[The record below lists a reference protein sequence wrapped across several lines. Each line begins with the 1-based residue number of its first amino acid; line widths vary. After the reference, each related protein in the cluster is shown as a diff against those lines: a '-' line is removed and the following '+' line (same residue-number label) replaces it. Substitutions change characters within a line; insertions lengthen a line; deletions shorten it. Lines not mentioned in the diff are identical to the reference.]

1 MGTSNF
7 KVVRKIIGI
16 TSLVES
22 VALLGCIP
30 IALIYNEPI
39 SPFLFSSVI
48 SGLIA
53 LILLVLR
60 GEKVSLITDK
70 IDVRQGVL
78 SVTLSWVT
86 LSLIGSMPYIFSH
99 SMEGFI
105 DPVFESISGFTTT
118 GSSILTDI
126 EVLPYS
132 VLFWR
137 SLTHWIGG
145 IGIIVLVILILPE
158 MNIGSHRLFILE
170 SSLRDKT
177 HPKTKSVGLRL
188 LYIYVGLTLVL
199 TILLLLGDMNL
210 FESVCHAFGTI
221 ATGGFSPKNTSI
233 AGYSPYIQYVIMI
246 FMLASGINFV
256 LYYFLLKRD
265 INRIRRN
272 EELKLFLFIVG
283 SSGLLV
289 TAILFI
295 KGGMSAELAFRDAF
309 FQVISIISSTG
320 FATTDYLLWPS
331 AGIMVI
337 FLLMFSGGCM
347 GSTSG
352 GIKVGRHLLQ
362 LKTIKDNFKTMLHP
376 SAVTSVKI
384 NGNPVSQQHR
394 QMVLSFIL
402 LYFFVFVIGT
412 ILMTLLGSDIKT
424 SAGAVATTMGGI
436 GPGLGLVGPVAN
448 FASLPDLSKLLLS
461 VLMLLGRLEIY
472 TILLIFTRGIWK
484 M

>member
-1 MGTSNF
+1 MGTGNLNL
-7 KVVRKIIGI
+7 VRKIIGI

-22 VALLGCIP
+22 IALLGCIP
-30 IALIYNEPI
+30 IALIYNESI
-39 SPFLFSSVI
+39 SPFLISALI

-53 LILLVLR
+53 FILLVLR
-60 GEKVSLITDK
+60 GGKATLIPDK

-78 SVTLSWVT
+78 SVTLSWLT
-86 LSLIGSMPYIFSH
+86 LSLIGSLPYIFSH
-99 SMEGFI
+99 SVEGFI

-126 EVLPYS
+126 EALPYS

-145 IGIIVLVILILPE
+145 IGIIVLVIIIMPG

-199 TILLLLGDMNL
+199 TLLLLLGNMNL

-233 AGYSPYIQYVIMI
+233 AGYSPYIQYVIML

-256 LYYFLLKRD
+256 LYYYLLKGD
-265 INRIRRN
+265 VKRIRRN
-272 EELKLFLFIVG
+272 EELKLYLFIIVV
-283 SSGLLV
+283 SGLLV
-289 TAILFI
+289 TFQLII
-295 KGGMSAELAFRDAF
+295 NGGVSAELAFRDSF
-309 FQVISIISSTG
+309 FQVVSIISSTG

-352 GIKVGRHLLQ
+352 GIKVGRHLFQ
-362 LKTIKDNFKTMLHP
+362 LKTLKDNFKMMLHP
-376 SAVTSVKI
+376 NAVTSVKI
-384 NGNPVSQQHR
+384 NGNTISQQHK
-394 QMVLSFIL
+394 QMVLGFIL
-402 LYFFVFVIGT
+402 LYFFVFVIGAV
-412 ILMTLLGSDIKT
+412 LMTLLGSDIKT

-436 GPGLGLVGPVAN
+436 GPGLGMVGPVSN

-461 VLMLLGRLEIY
+461 GLMLLGRLEIY
-472 TILLIFTRGIWK
+472 TILLLFTRGIWK
-484 M
+484 V

>member
-1 MGTSNF
+1 MVTSNV
-7 KVVRKIIGI
+7 KIVRRVIGI

-22 VALLGCIP
+22 IALIVCIP
-30 IALIYNEPI
+30 IALIYHEPI
-39 SPFLFSSVI
+39 FPFLISS
-48 SGLIA
+48 A
-53 LILLVLR
+53 LAVTLAAVLLVLP
-60 GEKVSLITDK
+60 GAKVTLISDK
-70 IDVRQGVL
+70 VDVRQGVL

-105 DPVFESISGFTTT
+105 DPIFESISGFTTT
-118 GSSILTDI
+118 GSSILKDI

-132 VLFWR
+132 ILFWR

-145 IGIIVLVILILPE
+145 IGIIVLVIIILPG

-188 LYIYVGLTLVL
+188 LYIYIGL
-199 TILLLLGDMNL
+199 TILLIFFLLLGKMNL

-221 ATGGFSPKNTSI
+221 ATGGFSPKNNSI
-233 AGYSPYIQYVIMI
+233 AGYSSYIHYVIMI
-246 FMLASGINFV
+246 FMFASGINFV
-256 LYYFLLKRD
+256 LYYYLLKRD
-265 INRIRRN
+265 INRVRRN
-272 EELKLFLFIVG
+272 EELRLYILIVLSSGALVTLLLFING
-283 SSGLLV
+283 GLPLEI
-289 TAILFI
+289 AI
-295 KGGMSAELAFRDAF
+295 RDAF

-320 FATTDYLLWPS
+320 FATADYLLWPS
-331 AGIMVI
+331 AGIIVI

-362 LKTIKDNFKTMLHP
+362 LKTMKENFQIMLHP
-376 SAVTSVKI
+376 SAVTCLKI
-384 NGNPVSQQHR
+384 NGNPINQKHR

-412 ILMTLLGSDIKT
+412 VLMTLFGSDIQT

-436 GPGLGLVGPVAN
+436 GPGLGIVGPVSN
-448 FASLPDLSKLLLS
+448 FAALPDLSKVLLS
-461 VLMLLGRLEIY
+461 ILMIVGRLEIY
-472 TILLIFTRGIWK
+472 TVLLIFTRGIWK
-484 M
+484 